1 MVSYLNLT
9 DMDFYIA
16 RDEDGALY
24 LYFAKP
30 IRFDDYFD
38 VVCTH
43 EPVYLD
49 NTTFPDVTWENSPK
63 KLVLEDKT
71 KLRLPVGGSDF
82 DIDATNKRLEF
93 IEKRLVELNASIE
106 KIMDIVS
113 IGNRLS

>member
-1 MVSYLNLT
+1 
-9 DMDFYIA
+9 MDFYIA

-49 NTTFPDVTWENSPK
+49 NTTFPDIGTLPLIVNKSSPLPHFSPLQRKTAGNS
-63 KLVLEDKT
+63 
-71 KLRLPVGGSDF
+71 S
-82 DIDATNKRLEF
+82 
-93 IEKRLVELNASIE
+93 
-106 KIMDIVS
+106 
-113 IGNRLS
+113 